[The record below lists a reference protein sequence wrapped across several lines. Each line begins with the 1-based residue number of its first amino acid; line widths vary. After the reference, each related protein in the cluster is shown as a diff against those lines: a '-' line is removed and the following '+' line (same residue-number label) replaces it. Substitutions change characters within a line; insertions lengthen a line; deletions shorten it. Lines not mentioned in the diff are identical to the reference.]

1 MDNFT
6 DEEKADLKKPS
17 LSGGL
22 QRDFARMKN
31 NNFEYLT
38 CEGKPD
44 LDRIFTFVA
53 DVNALINHATKPFK
67 PITGTNFRI

>member
-6 DEEKADLKKPS
+6 EEEKADLKKPS

-22 QRDFARMKN
+22 QRDFAQMKN
-31 NNFEYLT
+31 NSFEYIT
-38 CEGKPD
+38 TEGNPD

-53 DVNALINHATKPFK
+53 DVNILINHTPKPFK